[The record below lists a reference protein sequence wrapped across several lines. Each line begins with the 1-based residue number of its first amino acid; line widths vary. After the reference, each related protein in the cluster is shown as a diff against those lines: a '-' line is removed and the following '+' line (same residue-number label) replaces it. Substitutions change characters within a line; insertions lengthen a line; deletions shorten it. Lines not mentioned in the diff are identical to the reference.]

1 MFDYIAY
8 VTRQIQS
15 ANRIPA
21 LITAAF
27 IGLELTERAAT
38 VLLENAPEETVDAYR
53 SALTEATY
61 AWWALSHAPSLAW
74 PDDPD
79 AEYVAPHE
87 LAGALRDLVHVVTAA
102 LHGAAAQAVGQA
114 DRAAC
119 LTAAA
124 HAVRVHEALSL
135 PNGKDCS
142 RKDTNA

>member
-27 IGLELTERAAT
+27 VGLELTERAAT
-38 VLLENAPEETVDAYR
+38 VLLENAPEEAVDAYR
-53 SALTEATY
+53 SALTEATH

-79 AEYVAPHE
+79 ADYVAPHE
-87 LAGALRDLVHVVTAA
+87 LAVALRDLVHVVTDA
-102 LHGAAAQAVGQA
+102 LHGVAAQSIAQA
-114 DRAAC
+114 DRTAC
-119 LTAAA
+119 LIAAS
-124 HAVRVHEALSL
+124 HAVRIHEALSR
-135 PNGKDCS
+135 PNGLGSSSKESD
-142 RKDTNA
+142 A